1 MTCII
6 IRVVQYEDSCKTCR
20 SRDGLS
26 RQKRYWQLLLW
37 SGLYNIT
44 VEILRTLTIKLTRA
58 RPMAMAM
65 AMARTRAR
73 ALARTRDR
81 PRLRAKGLGLGLE
94 SVFTFKRPD
103 RFCRRTKFNV
113 TG

>member
-1 MTCII
+1 MITCII

-26 RQKRYWQLLLW
+26 RQKQYWQLLLW

-58 RPMAMAM
+58 RAMAM
-65 AMARTRAR
+65 ARARTRAR

-81 PRLRAKGLGLGLE
+81 PRLRA
-94 SVFTFKRPD
+94 RA
-103 RFCRRTKFNV
+103 RA
-113 TG
+113 

>member
-1 MTCII
+1 MKIPVKHVEAETVCHG
-6 IRVVQYEDSCKTCR
+6 KTV
-20 SRDGLS
+20 LANNLL
-26 RQKRYWQLLLW
+26 LLLW

-44 VEILRTLTIKLTRA
+44 VEILRALTIKLTRA
-58 RPMAMAM
+58 R
-65 AMARTRAR
+65 ARTMAR

-81 PRLRAKGLGLGLE
+81 PRLRARVWLALGLGLWLALGLGLGLE

>member
-1 MTCII
+1 MKIP
-6 IRVVQYEDSCKTCR
+6 VN
-20 SRDGLS
+20 RDGLS
-26 RQKRYWQLLLW
+26 RQKRSWQLLLW

-58 RPMAMAM
+58 MAM
-65 AMARTRAR
+65 AMARAMARARARAR
-73 ALARTRDR
+73 ALAIG
-81 PRLRAKGLGLGLE
+81 LGIGLGLGLGLGLE